1 MEEQATPS
9 LERSYNAADP
19 ADFRAIYN
27 ETFKLLFTIS
37 WRVVNDEEAAEDLVH
52 DSYIKANSKEMVFP
66 SMDDAKFWLIRVVK
80 NASLNYAMRRTREG
94 KAYHKAFYED
104 TRKIETG
111 EQDVLKEEA
120 RKKAVDALNKLPK
133 NLREVLILK
142 EYGDLNY
149 KEIGKILGITEGNV
163 KVRVFRAREKLEKLI
178 GDVDSVS
185 FS

>member
-1 MEEQATPS
+1 MEEQTTPS
-9 LERSYNAADP
+9 SERLYNAANP

-52 DSYIKANSKEMVFP
+52 DSYIKANSRGMVFP

-80 NASLNYAMRRTREG
+80 NASLNYAMRKTREG

-111 EQDVLKEEA
+111 EQSVLKEEA
-120 RKKAVDALNKLPK
+120 RKKAVEALN
-133 NLREVLILK
+133 NLRSTCRGL
-142 EYGDLNY
+142 
-149 KEIGKILGITEGNV
+149 
-163 KVRVFRAREKLEKLI
+163 
-178 GDVDSVS
+178 S
-185 FS
+185 FSRNMGI